1 MTGALAGVPAI
12 AVVACALGVVAG
24 RRTLAAR
31 RVRARF
37 DDRAPDTVPG
47 ARISAVTVLA
57 GAAGG
62 LVGALAVGP
71 PAVLA
76 LVAVVAGLPVQ
87 ARLRRRNERRRRR
100 DAQLPTALD
109 RLAAALRTGASLT
122 TALDEVGA
130 SLEPPLGPELAA
142 LAHDAARGRPIRDV
156 LDGWVAQHDDAGTR
170 LAASALVLA
179 TLVGSAPA
187 RAIDGVAAT
196 VRERLDLA
204 HERRALAAQART
216 SALVLSVAPVA
227 FAALLILG
235 DTAAAAFLLGSPAG
249 WLCLTLGCGLD
260 AAGIWWMTRLS
271 DGGSS

>member
-76 LVAVVAGLPVQ
+76 LVAVVAGLPVH
-87 ARLRRRNERRRRR
+87 ARLRRRNARRRRR